1 MKIKI
6 KTGIPGP
13 NSIKLSKDRSKS
25 VANGH
30 GSVCGVY
37 IDKAK
42 GSNLIDVDGN
52 LSLIHI

>member
-13 NSIKLSKDRSKS
+13 NSIKLSKYRSKS

-42 GSNLIDVDGN
+42 ANAINSGIILTPPS
-52 LSLIHI
+52 